1 MRIQN
6 MQQVSAM
13 HVRYTGSAKAAYW
26 QVVEGGSNAQDSVC
40 DYRYIQALQ
49 GALVGVP
56 CRAGCSNRVLA
67 KGVKNEKVTGFD
79 SIFVPCLMSQCLIV
93 SCHHG
98 DRVKLVKERTEIS

>member
-1 MRIQN
+1 

-56 CRAGCSNRVLA
+56 CRAGCSEHVDTGSSPRVSKMKKLLVSIVFLY
-67 KGVKNEKVTGFD
+67 GV
-79 SIFVPCLMSQCLIV
+79 SHAI
-93 SCHHG
+93 
-98 DRVKLVKERTEIS
+98 TEIE

>member
-49 GALVGVP
+49 GALVARCAVQ
-56 CRAGCSNRVLA
+56 CSN
-67 KGVKNEKVTGFD
+67 T
-79 SIFVPCLMSQCLIV
+79 SIQGPRRGCQ
-93 SCHHG
+93 
-98 DRVKLVKERTEIS
+98 K